1 MELKSRSEK
10 SPQNAL
16 AKEMF
21 SSSRVLSS
29 TLLKIESCVEN
40 GLPRSVKRSAKQTKR
55 NQRTIRTTK
64 SNCADREQNIAG
76 ENGKHPTL
84 WKKFSPEL
92 LGARHSDMLAF
103 WYFENFEM
111 LSILT
116 FGNDGKLICFML
128 AVLHVCYFYMF
139 SYFAFDIFDVLYSYF
154 ILDLFAFCHVRY
166 FPILGPL
173 AFFGILACLIC
184 SRC

>member
-64 SNCADREQNIAG
+64 SNCADREQNTAG
-76 ENGKHPTL
+76 ENGKHPVENGWMHPPQRQTL
-84 WKKFSPEL
+84 K
-92 LGARHSDMLAF
+92 
-103 WYFENFEM
+103 N
-111 LSILT
+111 IIVVLT
-116 FGNDGKLICFML
+116 DDDVDDNDG
-128 AVLHVCYFYMF
+128 
-139 SYFAFDIFDVLYSYF
+139 
-154 ILDLFAFCHVRY
+154 
-166 FPILGPL
+166 G
-173 AFFGILACLIC
+173 
-184 SRC
+184 

>member
-1 MELKSRSEK
+1 
-10 SPQNAL
+10 
-16 AKEMF
+16 MF

-64 SNCADREQNIAG
+64 SNCADREQNTAG
-76 ENGKHPTL
+76 ENGKHPPCE
-84 WKKFSPEL
+84 KNFRRNCSG
-92 LGARHSDMLAF
+92 LGIRMLAF

-111 LSILT
+111 LGVLT
-116 FGNDGKLICFML
+116 FGNDGMLICFML
-128 AVLHVCYFYMF
+128 VVLHVCYFYMF
-139 SYFAFDIFDVLYSYF
+139 SYFAFDTFDVLYSYF

-166 FPILGPL
+166 FPILGH
-173 AFFGILACLIC
+173 
-184 SRC
+184 